1 MFEVCGIGPSWDALP
16 SYSRVS
22 TFGELDDGI
31 VIEDSV
37 GMFCQEED
45 AAPVSSLGVS

>member
-1 MFEVCGIGPSWDALP
+1 MLEVCGIGTSWDALP

-22 TFGELDDGI
+22 TFGEFDDGM
-31 VIEDSV
+31 VIDDSV

-45 AAPVSSLGVS
+45 AAAVSSLGVS